1 MLNKLKLFGLFA
13 FDCLEIKTLSAKQQV
28 FFKAVKDGI
37 NEY

>member
-13 FDCLEIKTLSAKQQV
+13 FDCLEIKSLSKQQV